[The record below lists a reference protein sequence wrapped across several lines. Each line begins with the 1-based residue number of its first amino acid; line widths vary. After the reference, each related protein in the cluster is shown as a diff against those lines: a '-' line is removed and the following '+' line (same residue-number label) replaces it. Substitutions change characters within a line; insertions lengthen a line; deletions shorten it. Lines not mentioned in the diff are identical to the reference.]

1 MVRPTLHSLSLTCKC
16 QSTAVVLIRPLAVA
30 EGSYEIGSASPS
42 HLPSV
47 CLFSL
52 NWMELDFSEFWHG
65 ARNWYEVMHDRAR
78 VFVKKNLHSKNWE
91 DRPKIGFFEFKEKFG
106 Q

>member
-1 MVRPTLHSLSLTCKC
+1 
-16 QSTAVVLIRPLAVA
+16 
-30 EGSYEIGSASPS
+30 
-42 HLPSV
+42 
-47 CLFSL
+47 
-52 NWMELDFSEFWHG
+52 
-65 ARNWYEVMHDRAR
+65 MHDRAR